1 MIPSPPE
8 LKLTFRTDGVK
19 SPIADRLARRR
30 NTCMNQNQ
38 TDLLARMGVCWR
50 LLKLAG
56 LAALTGLLHNL
67 PPNPGSHLQKEDE
80 RLRSDLLLW
89 VIEHLFSLFD
99 RCTPIA
105 VSQILRHSHAFPR
118 FLAEPVG
125 APRVGQALGAGGA
138 GVAGPA
144 PALARL
150 RAEPAVL
157 VAAVPADRLVAE
169 LSGGGAIA
177 VVEDSI

>member
-1 MIPSPPE
+1 M
-8 LKLTFRTDGVK
+8 
-19 SPIADRLARRR
+19 
-30 NTCMNQNQ
+30 
-38 TDLLARMGVCWR
+38 
-50 LLKLAG
+50 
-56 LAALTGLLHNL
+56 
-67 PPNPGSHLQKEDE
+67 
-80 RLRSDLLLW
+80 RSDLLLW
-89 VIEHLFSLFD
+89 VIEHLFSLID
-99 RCTPIA
+99 HCTPIA

-169 LSGGGAIA
+169 LSGGGGGAIA
-177 VVEDSI
+177 VVEDSICIHISPSLWYQMLGPRIMLVSGCENVACKFKQEW